1 MGIRYFVVMSA
12 ARHYEISNT
21 QYPILPMTTRIFD
34 ITRPITPALAVW
46 PGDTSYSTEY
56 LVRMD
61 AGGSVNLSTITFSGH
76 CGTHTDA
83 HFHYDP
89 EGERLAQ
96 MSLDAYIGP
105 ATVIDLRDAL
115 PDGGPILPEHLAGVE
130 LRQVR
135 RLLVK
140 SKASFVPDD
149 RWDEHF
155 VYLAPET
162 AQLLVDAGLR
172 LFGTDAPS
180 VDPQE
185 SKTLTAHKTLR
196 TGNVSILEIL
206 QLKDIAPGEYELIA
220 LPLKTDNDGAPV
232 RAILRKDA
240 GMLG

>member
-1 MGIRYFVVMSA
+1 
-12 ARHYEISNT
+12 
-21 QYPILPMTTRIFD
+21 MTTRIFD
-34 ITRPITPALAVW
+34 ITRPVTPSLAVW
-46 PGDTSYSTEY
+46 PGDTPYRTEY
-56 LVRMD
+56 LLRMD

-76 CGTHTDA
+76 CGTHADA

-89 EGERLAQ
+89 AGERLAQ
-96 MSLDAYIGP
+96 MPLDAYIGP

-115 PDGGPILPEHLAGVE
+115 PDGGAILPAHLAGVE
-130 LRQVR
+130 LSRVR

-149 RWDEHF
+149 RWDENF

-162 AQLLVDAGLR
+162 AQLLVDSGLR
-172 LFGTDAPS
+172 LFGADAPS

-196 TGNVSILEIL
+196 TGNVAILEIL

-220 LPLKTDNDGAPV
+220 LPLKVDNDGAPV
-232 RAILRKDA
+232 RAILRRDD
-240 GMLG
+240 GMMG

>member
-1 MGIRYFVVMSA
+1 
-12 ARHYEISNT
+12 
-21 QYPILPMTTRIFD
+21 MTAHLFD

-46 PGDTSYSTEY
+46 PGDTPYSVEY

-61 AGGSVNLSTITFSGH
+61 EGGPLNLSTITFSGH

-83 HFHYDP
+83 HFHYHP
-89 EGERLAQ
+89 AGTRLAQ
-96 MSLDAYIGP
+96 MALDAYIGP
-105 ATVIDLRDAL
+105 ATVVDLREAL
-115 PDGGPILPEHLAGVE
+115 PDGGPILPEHLTGVE
-130 LRQVR
+130 LARIE

-140 SKASFVPDD
+140 SKASFLPDD
-149 RWDEHF
+149 VWDEDF

-185 SKTLTAHKTLR
+185 SKTLTSHKTLH
-196 TGNVSILEIL
+196 TGNIAILEIL
-206 QLKDIAPGEYELIA
+206 QLRDVPPGEYELIA

-232 RAILRKDA
+232 RAVLRREEGKT
-240 GMLG
+240 GRREGG

>member
-1 MGIRYFVVMSA
+1 MPS
-12 ARHYEISNT
+12 
-21 QYPILPMTTRIFD
+21 QLFD

-46 PGDTSYSTEY
+46 PGDTPYSTEY

-61 AGGSVNLSTITFSGH
+61 EGGSVNLSTITFSGH

-89 EGERLAQ
+89 SGERLAQ

-105 ATVIDLRDAL
+105 ATVIDLRNAL
-115 PDGGPILPEHLAGVE
+115 PDGGPILPEHLAGVD
-130 LRQVR
+130 LSRIQ

-140 SKASFVPDD
+140 SKASAVPDD
-149 RWDEHF
+149 RWDEQF

-162 AQLLVDAGLR
+162 AQLLVESGLR

-185 SKTLTAHKTLR
+185 STTLPSHKTLR
-196 TGNVSILEIL
+196 TGNIAILEIL
-206 QLKDIAPGEYELIA
+206 QLGDVEPGEYELIA

-232 RAILRKDA
+232 RAILRRKEI
-240 GMLG
+240 

>member
-1 MGIRYFVVMSA
+1 
-12 ARHYEISNT
+12 
-21 QYPILPMTTRIFD
+21 MTSQLFD

-46 PGDTSYSTEY
+46 PGDTPYSSEY
-56 LVRMD
+56 LLRMD

-76 CGTHTDA
+76 CGTHADA

-89 EGERLAQ
+89 KGERLAE
-96 MSLDAYIGP
+96 MSLDAYLGP
-105 ATVIDLRDAL
+105 ATVIDLRESL
-115 PDGGPILPEHLAGVE
+115 PDGGAILPEHLAAVD
-130 LRQVR
+130 LTRVR

-140 SKASFVPDD
+140 SKASAVPDD
-149 RWDEHF
+149 RWDEQF

-162 AQLLVDAGLR
+162 AQLLVDIGLR

-196 TGNVSILEIL
+196 MGNISILEIL
-206 QLKDIAPGEYELIA
+206 QLRDVEPGEYELIA

-232 RAILRKDA
+232 RAVLRRDDEMM
-240 GMLG
+240 G

>member
-1 MGIRYFVVMSA
+1 
-12 ARHYEISNT
+12 
-21 QYPILPMTTRIFD
+21 MTSHLFD
-34 ITRPITPALAVW
+34 ITRPITPSLAVW
-46 PGDTSYSTEY
+46 PGDTPYSTEY

-61 AGGSVNLSTITFSGH
+61 EGGPVNLSTITFSGH

-89 EGERLAQ
+89 TGTRLAQ
-96 MSLDAYIGP
+96 MPLDAYIGP

-115 PDGGPILPEHLAGVE
+115 PDGGAILPEHLATVD
-130 LRQVR
+130 LTRVS

-149 RWDEHF
+149 VWDENF

-185 SKTLTAHKTLR
+185 SKTLTSHKTLHR
-196 TGNVSILEIL
+196 GNIAILEIL
-206 QLKDIAPGEYELIA
+206 QLRDVPPGEYELIA

-232 RAILRKDA
+232 RAILRQEEGKTRRWDE
-240 GMLG
+240 

>member
-1 MGIRYFVVMSA
+1 MP
-12 ARHYEISNT
+12 T
-21 QYPILPMTTRIFD
+21 QLFD
-34 ITRPITPALAVW
+34 ITRPITPSLAVW
-46 PGDTSYSTEY
+46 PGDTPYSTEY

-89 EGERLAQ
+89 NGERLAE

-105 ATVIDLRDAL
+105 ATVIDLRETL

-130 LRQVR
+130 LGRIE

-149 RWDEHF
+149 RWDENF

-162 AQLLVDAGLR
+162 AQLLVDSGLR

-185 SKTLTAHKTLR
+185 SKTLTSHKTLR
-196 TGNVSILEIL
+196 TGNISILEIL
-206 QLKDIAPGEYELIA
+206 QLRDVEPGEYELIA

-232 RAILRKDA
+232 RAVLRRETA
-240 GMLG
+240 

>member
-1 MGIRYFVVMSA
+1 M
-12 ARHYEISNT
+12 
-21 QYPILPMTTRIFD
+21 
-34 ITRPITPALAVW
+34 
-46 PGDTSYSTEY
+46 
-56 LVRMD
+56 
-61 AGGSVNLSTITFSGH
+61 
-76 CGTHTDA
+76 
-83 HFHYDP
+83 
-89 EGERLAQ
+89 
-96 MSLDAYIGP
+96 
-105 ATVIDLRDAL
+105 
-115 PDGGPILPEHLAGVE
+115 
-130 LRQVR
+130 R

>member
-1 MGIRYFVVMSA
+1 M
-12 ARHYEISNT
+12 
-21 QYPILPMTTRIFD
+21 RIFD
-34 ITRPITPALAVW
+34 ITRPITPSLAVW
-46 PGDTSYSTEY
+46 PGDTPYSTEY

-89 EGERLAQ
+89 QGKRLAE

-105 ATVIDLRDAL
+105 ATVVDLRDVL
-115 PDGGPILPEHLAGVE
+115 PDGGPILPEHLAGVD
-130 LRQVR
+130 LQRVR

-140 SKASFVPDD
+140 SKASAVPDD
-149 RWDEHF
+149 CWDENF
-155 VYLAPET
+155 VYLAPAT

-185 SKTLTAHKTLR
+185 SKTLPSHKTLHR
-196 TGNVSILEIL
+196 GNIAILEIL
-206 QLKDIAPGEYELIA
+206 QLGDVTPGEYELIA

-232 RAILRKDA
+232 RAVLRREEI
-240 GMLG
+240 

>member
-1 MGIRYFVVMSA
+1 MA
-12 ARHYEISNT
+12 
-21 QYPILPMTTRIFD
+21 TRIFD
-34 ITRPITPALAVW
+34 ITRPITPSLAVW
-46 PGDTSYSTEY
+46 PGDTPYSTEY

-89 EGERLAQ
+89 AGTRLAQ
-96 MSLDAYIGP
+96 MALDAYVGP
-105 ATVIDLRDAL
+105 ATVIDLRAAL
-115 PDGGPILPEHLAGVE
+115 PEGGPILPEHLAGVG
-130 LRQVR
+130 LRR
-135 RLLVK
+135 IERLLVK
-140 SKASFVPDD
+140 SKASALPDD

-162 AQLLVDAGLR
+162 AQLLVDSGLR

-185 SKTLTAHKTLR
+185 SKTLTSHKTLHR
-196 TGNVSILEIL
+196 GNIAILEIL
-206 QLKDIAPGEYELIA
+206 QLRDVEPGEYELIA

-232 RAILRKDA
+232 RAILRKDDE
-240 GMLG
+240 MLG